1 MPAARKREGR
11 SNTSGMGS
19 LAERAL
25 RRQKK
30 EMQKTKEIE
39 KRDNSSV
46 NQSHRRTT
54 QSQESPRFYEKATSK
69 KWFQGYFED

>member
-1 MPAARKREGR
+1 MK
-11 SNTSGMGS
+11 
-19 LAERAL
+19 
-25 RRQKK
+25 
-30 EMQKTKEIE
+30 KTKEIE